1 VKLQSSFQLA
11 LVSSAA
17 VITLIGCGAP
27 TSRVPA
33 APAIYPFDVTTFR
46 PGVPPMAHR
55 DRTRSW
61 MARDAKESD
70 LVYVSSEMTWD
81 VNVYSYP
88 QGERKGL
95 LTGFNLPQGVCSDP
109 NGDVFVPEGVTNDI
123 KEYAHGG
130 TSVIAYL
137 SDPNEE
143 AEACSFDPT
152 TGTLAVANVISA
164 RGAGNI
170 ALYANATGSPTI
182 VSDSAIYLPYE
193 CGYDDKGNLFVDGL
207 TGLPS
212 EGGVFQFAELPK
224 GSSSFTNIT
233 LNRKIKIPGAV
244 QWDGTYVTVAD
255 AQTGAIY
262 RTNGADGKVV
272 GSTKLAGTRFDFQ
285 SWIQGKNIVAPRYY
299 SIVVGFSHYPAGG
312 KVYKT
317 IKVGSPF
324 GTTVSL
330 AAK

>member
-1 VKLQSSFQLA
+1 MRLLQTSA
-11 LVSSAA
+11 LVSFMGIAS
-17 VITLIGCGAP
+17 ITFVACGGSMSRVASAP
-27 TSRVPA
+27 TLD
-33 APAIYPFDVTTFR
+33 PFDLGTSRLDVS
-46 PGVPPMAHR
+46 PMAHR

-88 QGERKGL
+88 QGEPKGL
-95 LTGFNLPQGVCSDP
+95 LTGFNLPQGLCSDP
-109 NGDVFVPEGVTNDI
+109 KGDVFVPEGATNDI

-130 TSVIAYL
+130 TTVIAYL
-137 SDPNEE
+137 SDALEE
-143 AEACSFDPT
+143 PAGCSFDST

-164 RGAGNI
+164 AGAGNI
-170 ALYANATGSPTI
+170 ALYANATGLPTI
-182 VSDSAIYLPYE
+182 VSDPAIYLPYE
-193 CGYDDKGNLFVDGL
+193 CGYDNKGNLFVDGL
-207 TGLPS
+207 TSLPS

-244 QWDGTYVTVAD
+244 QWDGTYVTVGD
-255 AQTGAIY
+255 AETGAIY
-262 RTNGADGKVV
+262 RTNGAGGKVV

-285 SWIQGKNIVAPRYY
+285 SWIQGKTIVAPRYY
-299 SIVVGFSHYPAGG
+299 SIVARFWHYPAGG
-312 KVYKT
+312 KAYKS

-324 GTTVSL
+324 GTTVSV